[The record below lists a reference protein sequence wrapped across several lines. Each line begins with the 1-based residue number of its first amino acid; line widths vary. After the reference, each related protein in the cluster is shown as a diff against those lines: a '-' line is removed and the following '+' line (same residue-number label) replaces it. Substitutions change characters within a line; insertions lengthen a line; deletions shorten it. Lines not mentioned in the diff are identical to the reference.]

1 MEDFINDLGPI
12 AAWLGVSLAIMIIGF
27 VVVDV
32 LTPGSLRDQVSDN
45 LNTTL
50 LVAGKLTA
58 VGIIVCG
65 AVLSAPDALDEGLV
79 QATLYGVTGIVASS
93 LVFLLLD
100 ATLPVK
106 LRHLVN
112 ERSSILQPWSPSDR
126 RSRWRWSSPPRSLR

>member
-45 LNTTL
+45 LNAAL

-79 QATLYGVTGIVASS
+79 QAALYGVTGIVASS

-100 ATLPVK
+100 AALPVK

-112 ERSSILQPWSPSDR
+112 EMEFVPAAVVAVV
-126 RSRWRWSSPPRSLR
+126 

>member
-45 LNTTL
+45 LNAAL

-79 QATLYGVTGIVASS
+79 QAALYGVTGIVASS

-100 ATLPVK
+100 AALPVK

-112 ERSSILQPWSPSDR
+112 EKEFDPAAVVAVGLEIAVALVIAA
-126 RSRWRWSSPPRSLR
+126 SLS

>member
-45 LNTTL
+45 LNAAL
-50 LVAGKLTA
+50 LVAGKLTT

-79 QATLYGVTGIVASS
+79 QAALYGVTGIVASS

-100 ATLPVK
+100 AALPVK

-112 ERSSILQPWSPSDR
+112 EKEFDPAAVVAVGSEIAVALVIAA
-126 RSRWRWSSPPRSLR
+126 SLS